1 MRFVPNVKQNKICWN
16 NWVNYILNVRKSTC
30 LICYFYMSV
39 FRIHNKADT
48 MTYIP
53 TALYVSSALYMR
65 TAPDSYLSWRKCYSV
80 WYSPVAGLP
89 TGNLILVDS
98 TNNNKKTHIVWLF
111 SALSYSLHGAF
122 LAQCTAHYL
131 FTVQSDIE
139 NETRSVLRFKFC
151 HNLLT

>member
-1 MRFVPNVKQNKICWN
+1 MNVSKTT
-16 NWVNYILNVRKSTC
+16 Y
-30 LICYFYMSV
+30 LIYNFYMSV
-39 FRIHNKADT
+39 FRIHIKADT

-98 TNNNKKTHIVWLF
+98 TNNSKKLTSCGSFLLCPIH
-111 SALSYSLHGAF
+111 YTERSLHSVRVQ
-122 LAQCTAHYL
+122 LIIYL
-131 FTVQSDIE
+131 LCNPTQKMKQEACFVSSSAIIY
-139 NETRSVLRFKFC
+139 
-151 HNLLT
+151 